1 MRCGIRTI
9 RLPNFSLLFR
19 NRIMNIKNLAKGL
32 VLLGTLFLLGC
43 GGGGGDGAGAGVPT
57 DPNTTFRSAPSGY
70 FTDGFSQTHNYTGTD
85 SEGGVYKATLSE
97 QTQSQTTFLGVPA
110 IPILGL
116 LQLTNTANGG
126 FVSTTVTIY
135 YTTSASDRH
144 YLGSS
149 DSSTTTVSSTTS
161 ALPDSGKIG
170 DFGVTGTY
178 TDNAGNVTQQSWRID
193 DGFNGRA
200 KLVYLSTTV
209 DQFGALTVST
219 TTTQL
224 IDTSGNVISEE
235 LVAFYADV
243 GVTLTLNRS

>member
-1 MRCGIRTI
+1 M
-9 RLPNFSLLFR
+9 S
-19 NRIMNIKNLAKGL
+19 IKGFAKGL
-32 VLLGTLFLLGC
+32 TLISALILVGC
-43 GGGGGDGAGAGVPT
+43 GGGDGASPGVPT
-57 DPNTTFRSAPSGY
+57 DPNTVFRSAPSGY
-70 FTDGFSQTHNYTGTD
+70 FTDGFSETRNYTGTD
-85 SEGGVYKATLSE
+85 SEGGVYTATFSV

-126 FVSTTVTIY
+126 FVSSTVTVY

-149 DSSTTTVSSTTS
+149 DSSTTTVSSITN
-161 ALPDSGKIG
+161 ARPDSGKIG

-200 KLVYLSTTV
+200 RLVSLSTTT
-209 DQFGALTVST
+209 DQFGTLMLST

-235 LVAFYADV
+235 LIVFYADV

>member
-1 MRCGIRTI
+1 MSIKGI
-9 RLPNFSLLFR
+9 
-19 NRIMNIKNLAKGL
+19 AKGL
-32 VLLGTLFLLGC
+32 TLISALILVGC
-43 GGGGGDGAGAGVPT
+43 GGGGGDGASAGVPT
-57 DPNTTFRSAPSGY
+57 DPDTVFRSAPSGY
-70 FTDGFSQTHNYTGTD
+70 FTDGYSQTHNYTGAD
-85 SEGGVYKATLSE
+85 SEGGVYTATLSE

-116 LQLTNTANGG
+116 LQLTNTANGA
-126 FVSTTVTIY
+126 FVSSTVTVY

-149 DSSTTTVSSTTS
+149 DSSTTTVSSTTN
-161 ALPDSGKIG
+161 ALPESGKIG

-178 TDNAGNVTQQSWRID
+178 TDNAGNVTEQSWRID

-200 KLVYLSTTV
+200 KLVSLSTTT
-209 DQFGALTVST
+209 DQFGTLTLST

-235 LVAFYADV
+235 LIAFYADV
-243 GVTLTLNRS
+243 GVTLTLNRI